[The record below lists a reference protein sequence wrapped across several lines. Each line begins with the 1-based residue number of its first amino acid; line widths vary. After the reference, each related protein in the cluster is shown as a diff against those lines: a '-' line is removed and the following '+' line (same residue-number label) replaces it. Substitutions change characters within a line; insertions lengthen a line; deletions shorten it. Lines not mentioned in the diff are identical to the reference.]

1 VFDDPTPD
9 SSADVVRRVARRVAP
24 VLAVAAIAVA
34 APLAATEITV
44 QRGQTMSEIARDESV
59 TVARLAAYNGISN
72 PNLILEG
79 QVLRIPPPEGGEFA
93 YDIAPGDTLGAIAKR
108 NGTTVEAI
116 AKRNDLTNVNRIVA
130 GRSLVIPVPGATTPA
145 TTETTAA
152 PATTAAPP
160 ATTAPAEAPAPAAA
174 PPPTT
179 AAPATMAPPAT
190 EPPATTAPPASA
202 APTPAAT
209 PGLVVSTIWVVQ
221 PGDTIA
227 SVAARFGL
235 TPAKLA
241 AANRVAVDAALTPGQ
256 YLFVPQ
262 R

>member
-1 VFDDPTPD
+1 VFDDPTPE
-9 SSADVVRRVARRVAP
+9 STADVVRRVARRAAP
-24 VLAVAAIAVA
+24 VLAVVSLAIA

-44 QRGQTMSEIARDESV
+44 QRGQTMGEIARDEHV
-59 TVARLAAYNGISN
+59 TVARLAAFNGIAN
-72 PNLILEG
+72 PNLIYEG

-93 YDIAPGDTLGAIAKR
+93 HQIAPGETVGAIAR
-108 NGTTVEAI
+108 RYGTTVEAI
-116 AKRNDLTNVNRIVA
+116 AKRNDLTNINRIVA
-130 GRSLVIPVPGATTPA
+130 GRSLVIPVPGAPSPTDVPTTTAAPAATAPPA
-145 TTETTAA
+145 TTEAPTTTAA
-152 PATTAAPP
+152 PATTV
-160 ATTAPAEAPAPAAA
+160 APAEAPTTTAA

-179 AAPATMAPPAT
+179 AAPATTATPP
-190 EPPATTAPPASA
+190 P
-202 APTPAAT
+202 AT

-221 PGDTIA
+221 PGDTVA

-241 AANRVAVDAALTPGQ
+241 AANRIGADAVLTPGQ

>member
-1 VFDDPTPD
+1 
-9 SSADVVRRVARRVAP
+9 
-24 VLAVAAIAVA
+24 VA

-44 QRGQTMSEIARDESV
+44 QRGQTMSEIAHDENV
-59 TVARLAAYNGISN
+59 TVARLAAFNGIAN
-72 PNLILEG
+72 PNLIYEG

-93 YDIAPGDTLGAIAKR
+93 YVIAPGDTLGAIAKR

-116 AKRNDLTNVNRIVA
+116 AKRNDLSDVHRIVA
-130 GRSLVIPVPGATTPA
+130 GRSLFTRVRAAPGAPPTTEAPATTAAPA
-145 TTETTAA
+145 TTEAPPPSTTVAPAAAPTTAAPAPPTTAAPAPPTTAAPAPPTAA
-152 PATTAAPP
+152 PATTAAPV
-160 ATTAPAEAPAPAAA
+160 
-174 PPPTT
+174 PPP
-179 AAPATMAPPAT
+179 
-190 EPPATTAPPASA
+190 
-202 APTPAAT
+202 T

-227 SVAARFGL
+227 SVADRFGL

-241 AANRVAVDAALTPGQ
+241 SANRVAVDAALVPGQ